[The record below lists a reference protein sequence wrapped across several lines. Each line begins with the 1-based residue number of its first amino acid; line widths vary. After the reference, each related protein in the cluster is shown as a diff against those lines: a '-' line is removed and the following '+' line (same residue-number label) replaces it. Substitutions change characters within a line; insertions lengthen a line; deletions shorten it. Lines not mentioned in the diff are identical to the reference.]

1 MRKFHEGEATWKIVT
16 KIVKTNL
23 RELGFSTVIGI
34 KLRFEAF
41 TAILVN
47 LIR

>member
-1 MRKFHEGEATWKIVT
+1 MHKFHEGEATWKIIT
-16 KIVKTNL
+16 KIVKMNL
-23 RELGFSTVIGI
+23 RELGFSSVIAI

-41 TAILVN
+41 TSILVN